1 MLFGALALYDCA
13 VPNYAVLI
21 APRVLKRQ
29 MHLSVFF
36 IQVGVAFPSIV
47 VSEWVE
53 ETNAVLVTK
62 RVYCVICSWLPTVL
76 SPGFAPHACSVWPLL
91 ELEKKKK

>member
-1 MLFGALALYDCA
+1 MLFGALALYGCA

-47 VSEWVE
+47 VSE
-53 ETNAVLVTK
+53 
-62 RVYCVICSWLPTVL
+62 
-76 SPGFAPHACSVWPLL
+76 
-91 ELEKKKK
+91 